1 MKLSGLDVGLQYT
14 SMRRKENI
22 PGAESAAG
30 PCEGPTPREIW
41 DWPLDQRTRWL
52 ARRYGII
59 PRKRLSQN
67 FLINENAAERLADA
81 VKDLQPPG
89 VVEIGGGLGA
99 LSVPLVRRVH
109 DFIVYEIDVSLCEA
123 LAYLLSPAPRR
134 ARVVCADF
142 LHSDP
147 RQQGAGDGWCVVGNL
162 PYQVTTPILEKIF
175 QGPPRWGAALVMV
188 QREFAQRMLASPG
201 SKTYGSLSVF
211 AQYHCS
217 EMRQIMELSP
227 GSFWP
232 PPEVHS
238 VAVLLQLRR
247 HPPKKVRH
255 PYAFFEVVHGAFQ
268 HRRKTLLRALAM
280 SAPLGTD
287 AERARAAI
295 AKAGLDPRQRP
306 ETLGLDEFAAL
317 ANALVGLDGD

>member
-1 MKLSGLDVGLQYT
+1 
-14 SMRRKENI
+14 MRREQSI
-22 PGAESAAG
+22 PGADTAAS
-30 PCEGPTPREIW
+30 PSEKLTPRELW
-41 DWPLDQRTRWL
+41 DWPLGQRTKWL
-52 ARRYGII
+52 AQRFGII

-67 FLINENAAERLADA
+67 FLINENAAERLADT

-89 VVEIGGGLGA
+89 VIEIGGGLGA

-109 DFIVYEIDVSLCEA
+109 DLIVYEIDVLLCEA

-142 LHSDP
+142 LQTDP
-147 RQQGAGDGWCVVGNL
+147 LQQRASDGWCVVGNL

-175 QGPPRWGAALVMV
+175 AGPPRWAAALVMV
-188 QREFAQRMLASPG
+188 QREFAQRMLAPPG

-217 EMRQIMELSP
+217 EITQVMELSP

-238 VAVLLQLRR
+238 AALLLKLRR
-247 HPPKKVRH
+247 HPPKKVKH
-255 PYAFFEVVHGAFQ
+255 PDAFFDVVHAAFQ

-280 SAPLGTD
+280 SAPLGAD
-287 AERARAAI
+287 MDRVRAAI
-295 AKAGLDPRQRP
+295 EKAGLDPKQRP
-306 ETLGLDEFAAL
+306 ETLGIEEFAAL
-317 ANALVGLDGD
+317 ANALAGLAE